1 MLLSR
6 VLLRIDPGAPF
17 SSGCEKAT
25 ASHFSWKNPCSFS
38 SLMWAD
44 SPRPLWEVER
54 GSEGMIFSGRALVT
68 VLLVR
73 FSESP
78 HFPGAAGLG
87 VKPSLG
93 LSQGAG
99 PRKPRGTCLQL
110 SLGDVCQVLSR
121 GGMFLSPYLFLPL
134 ENLERHTS

>member
-1 MLLSR
+1 
-6 VLLRIDPGAPF
+6 
-17 SSGCEKAT
+17 
-25 ASHFSWKNPCSFS
+25 
-38 SLMWAD
+38 MWAD

-68 VLLVR
+68 VLVK

-78 HFPGAAGLG
+78 HFPGVAGLVG

-93 LSQGAG
+93 FSQGAG
-99 PRKPRGTCLQL
+99 PRKSRGTCLQL
-110 SLGDVCQVLSR
+110 SLGDVRQVLSR
-121 GGMFLSPYLFLPL
+121 GEMFLSPYLFLLL